1 MKTDRV
7 IRISFIVCAVLVI
20 VAFWAGYYFGNTEQN
35 VSSAA
40 EDDTSDLYIESE
52 SDASETMTNAAGTT
66 DQYSMTV
73 EENISAGIDNEENDT
88 LNSVGKNISESSDDV
103 YYLRKNGSYLSVY
116 QGDSDEVYFDTGLRI
131 SDLPEDIQEAA
142 ENGIAFD
149 SLEELYGFLENYSS

>member
-35 VSSAA
+35 IASAA
-40 EDDTSDLYIESE
+40 KDDTSDLYIESE

-66 DQYSMTV
+66 DQHSETDADDSDARNGS
-73 EENISAGIDNEENDT
+73 EKNDT
-88 LNSVGKNISESSDDV
+88 SDSVGENTSESTDDI
-103 YYLRKNGSYLSVY
+103 YFLRKNGSYLSVY

-142 ENGIAFD
+142 ESGIAFD

>member
-88 LNSVGKNISESSDDV
+88 LNSVGKNISESSDDI

-142 ENGIAFD
+142 EIGIAFD